1 MLELIINKNQDIEN
15 IVLVE
20 NGKIVESYISKEE
33 DRKMRLE
40 GNIYVGEVGDIINGM
55 QAAFVDFGGEKK
67 GFIHLKDAIPQ
78 VDETKQKLDT
88 DIDIKKVLKPKQ
100 KLLIQIKKDS
110 DNKKGARVSTHISL
124 PGRYVVLMPDT
135 SFITISQKIENNTRK
150 NELIKTVKNKLPQG
164 FGAVI
169 RTSAENTADVEIQKD
184 IEILL
189 KKWQEIQSKYK
200 KEKESEKQPHLIWES
215 ENVVQKI
222 ITDLSTK
229 KLEKIITNSEQ
240 EYNKLNKSLKEQNSN
255 IKLLLEKQKDLL
267 EKYDLQKQLEKLENR
282 KIWLNCGGFITID
295 QTEALTAIDVNTGK
309 FTGKKDLETT
319 VYKVNKEATIEIAK
333 QLRLRDIGGII
344 IIDYIDMHS
353 AENKQ
358 KIEELLR
365 QELKQDRA
373 KTQVEGFT
381 KLNLMELTRKH
392 ICSHLTK

>member
-67 GFIHLKDAIPQ
+67 GFIHLKDAMPQ

-200 KEKESEKQPHLIWES
+200 KESEKQPHLIWES

-373 KTQVEGFT
+373 KTQVGGFT